1 MSCYCK
7 WCGGSFS
14 SLKNMASHPY
24 PCNKNPNNKR
34 HEPYEGGEKAH
45 YYCKWCGGSF
55 SSLKNMASHPYPCNK
70 NPNVKRHEPAL

>member
-14 SLKNMASHPY
+14 SLKTMASNPY

-34 HEPYEGGEKAH
+34 HEPYEGSEKAH
-45 YYCKWCGGSF
+45 Y
-55 SSLKNMASHPYPCNK
+55 
-70 NPNVKRHEPAL
+70 